1 MYSLSVFLCE
11 ILAHAVEAAEHALT
25 DGDARHY
32 DDELRPAIELVQLE
46 HRLDIGE
53 RLARSRLHLDGQRAA
68 VTLQLVDGL
77 QTKRGLHPADVVA
90 QRHAGLQRS
99 IGKALCMEQVVV
111 LLAINN
117 TLVNEEVAR
126 PVVVRLT
133 QEAVR
138 HGTGGILLET
148 LVFIFEFHSI
158 FPSFVFLRCDPLFAA

>member
-1 MYSLSVFLCE
+1 
-11 ILAHAVEAAEHALT
+11 
-25 DGDARHY
+25 
-32 DDELRPAIELVQLE
+32 
-46 HRLDIGE
+46 
-53 RLARSRLHLDGQRAA
+53 
-68 VTLQLVDGL
+68 
-77 QTKRGLHPADVVA
+77 
-90 QRHAGLQRS
+90 
-99 IGKALCMEQVVV
+99 MEQVVV

-158 FPSFVFLRCDPLFAA
+158 FPSYVFLRCDPLFAA